1 MDYGN
6 LKEALE
12 LISKTCREVG
22 DCGICPF
29 GNNDE
34 DCLIQRQP
42 DEWDIPKTQIIRLL
56 K

>member
-1 MDYGN
+1 MNIDE
-6 LKEALE
+6 LIKALE
-12 LISKTCREVG
+12 LISKTCEEVG